1 MHVVYGD
8 RDRRDDGWYGNDDRD
23 RGRAIPR
30 NGRYPE
36 SGPYADRYPYPESRY
51 PFPDR
56 YPTERGRYGV
66 GDIPFDNGFR
76 DGYDKGREDARDNDS
91 YDPVRYSSY
100 RSADRGYNQR
110 YGSKEEYKDRRVC
123 ASGR

>member
-1 MHVVYGD
+1 MALSRKKATTIALD
-8 RDRRDDGWYGNDDRD
+8 
-23 RGRAIPR
+23 
-30 NGRYPE
+30 PE
-36 SGPYADRYPYPESRY
+36 ADH
-51 PFPDR
+51 R

-100 RSADRGYNQR
+100 
-110 YGSKEEYKDRRVC
+110 
-123 ASGR
+123 